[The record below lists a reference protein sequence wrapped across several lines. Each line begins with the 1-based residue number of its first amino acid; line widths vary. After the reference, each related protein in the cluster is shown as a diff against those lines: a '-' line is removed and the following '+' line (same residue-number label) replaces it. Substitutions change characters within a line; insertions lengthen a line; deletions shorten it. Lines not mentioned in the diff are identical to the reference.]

1 MEHSD
6 TGMPP
11 SVVVIGASAGGVQAL
26 GQLLPRLPAGFAP
39 AMVIALHQPADS
51 SGVLAEM
58 FDAKCLV
65 PVRLAED
72 KQPLVGGTVLFAPP
86 GYHTLIEGDNAIA
99 LSLDPPEH
107 FSRPS
112 VDVLF
117 ESAAW
122 SFRQRA
128 LGILLTGAS
137 GDGAAGLQ
145 LIHQVGGAAWVQ
157 DPATAVS
164 DVMPRSALELG
175 VPALVLSL
183 EQMSRQ
189 LAQMT
194 ARRYSDA
201 TLRGGVC
208 NDKENN

>member
-1 MEHSD
+1 MERSE
-6 TGMPP
+6 TGSSFDM
-11 SVVVIGASAGGVQAL
+11 VVVGTSAGGVQAL
-26 GQLLPRLPAGFAP
+26 GQLLPRLPASFAP

-51 SGVLAEM
+51 SGGGLAEM
-58 FDAKCLV
+58 FDAKCPL

-86 GYHTLIEGDNAIA
+86 GYHTLIEEGKAIA

-112 VDVLF
+112 IDVLF

-122 SFRQRA
+122 SLRERV

-137 GDGAAGLQ
+137 ADGAAGLQ
-145 LIHQVGGAAWVQ
+145 LIRQAGGAAWVQ

-164 DVMPRSALELG
+164 DIMPRSALELG
-175 VPALVLSL
+175 VAAQVLSL

-189 LAQMT
+189 LARMT
-194 ARRYSDA
+194 SRYSNA
-201 TLRGGVC
+201 VPGGGDC
-208 NDKENN
+208 NDKENM

>member
-1 MEHSD
+1 MERSSAGISFD
-6 TGMPP
+6 
-11 SVVVIGASAGGVQAL
+11 VVVVGASAGGVQAL
-26 GQLLPRLPAGFAP
+26 GQLLPRLPEHFAP
-39 AMVIALHQPADS
+39 AMVIVLHQPADS

-58 FDAKCLV
+58 FDAKCSL

-86 GYHTLIEGDNAIA
+86 GYHTLIEGDSTIA

-107 FSRPS
+107 YSRPS
-112 VDVLF
+112 IDVLF

-122 SFRQRA
+122 GLRERA

-137 GDGAAGLQ
+137 VDGAAGLR
-145 LIHQVGGAAWVQ
+145 LIQRAGGAAWVQ

-164 DVMPRSALELG
+164 DLMPKSALDLG
-175 VPALVLSL
+175 VPAQVLSL
-183 EQMSRQ
+183 EQMSRR
-189 LAQMT
+189 LAHM
-194 ARRYSDA
+194 AARYSDA
-201 TLRGGVC
+201 TRQGDVR

>member
-1 MEHSD
+1 MKRASARVSFD
-6 TGMPP
+6 
-11 SVVVIGASAGGVQAL
+11 VIVIGASAGGVQAL
-26 GQLLPRLPAGFAP
+26 GQLLPRLPATFAP
-39 AMVIALHQPADS
+39 AMVIALHQPADA

-58 FDAKCLV
+58 FDAKCAL

-86 GYHTLIEGDNAIA
+86 GYHTLIEGDSAIA

-112 VDVLF
+112 IDVLF

-122 SFRQRA
+122 GFRNRA

-137 GDGAAGLQ
+137 ADGAAGLL
-145 LIHQVGGAAWVQ
+145 LIQQAGGAAWVQ
-157 DPATAVS
+157 DPATAAA
-164 DVMPRSALELG
+164 DLMPRSALELG
-175 VPALVLSL
+175 VSAQVLSL
-183 EQMSRQ
+183 EEMSRR
-189 LAQMT
+189 LAQM
-194 ARRYSDA
+194 AARYSDL
-201 TLRGGVC
+201 TLSGEIR